1 MITMPLTMT
10 VRAQGKRAKTVIFAM
25 HAITGNN
32 KHSLA
37 QRPWFMWWFMGQ
49 IFRALTLWQHD
60 NSLTI
65 ALEVCKAFLEPIEYL
80 TSLYPGPVQK
90 ARLDDLRERIQL
102 ALFTAEA
109 TGDYVPTP
117 VEML

>member
-32 KHSLA
+32 KHSFA

-49 IFRALTLWQHD
+49 IFR
-60 NSLTI
+60 
-65 ALEVCKAFLEPIEYL
+65 
-80 TSLYPGPVQK
+80 
-90 ARLDDLRERIQL
+90 
-102 ALFTAEA
+102 
-109 TGDYVPTP
+109 
-117 VEML
+117 